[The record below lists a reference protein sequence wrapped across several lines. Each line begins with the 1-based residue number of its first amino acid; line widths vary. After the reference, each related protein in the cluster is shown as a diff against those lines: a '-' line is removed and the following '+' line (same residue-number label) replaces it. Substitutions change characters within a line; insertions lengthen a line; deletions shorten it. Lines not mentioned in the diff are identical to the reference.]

1 MYLKRMKLSYRLKLP
16 SYVVKR
22 GNGCETRQTSNALTK
37 EHTMMLSR
45 TSILHNLLFSAH
57 SLCLID
63 QIQTFS
69 LAHCLVS
76 AGMFLFCAG

>member
-1 MYLKRMKLSYRLKLP
+1 MHLKRMNLSYRLKLP

-22 GNGCETRQTSNALTK
+22 GYETRQTSNALTK
-37 EHTMMLSR
+37 EQTMMLSR
-45 TSILHNLLFSAH
+45 TSMLHNLLFSAH